1 MESSEREP
9 SYYEVALT
17 HRQVLAGFVILLACL
32 FAAFFSGI
40 WIGQGSA
47 PSREAHVASADS
59 ASGAGDAKLD
69 QLTFFGDR
77 NKGGAAAAN
86 IANGPSGVK
95 VVGSPA
101 AVPPKIE
108 KAAPPAEPTPAEAE
122 SEKLRATLEAEMN
135 AHRDAAAA
143 PTTLPAAGTAAVGA
157 RVQRAPTNGAT
168 TAATPPVAA
177 TTLPANGSK
186 TTTATNAKPPAAPA
200 ASAAKGTFWVQVY
213 STATRAKAD
222 EILAKLRKG
231 GYSTKLLVPAAGG
244 KNFRVRVG
252 PYAARDKATT
262 AATKLRQAYR
272 LDTWVTDRP

>member
-40 WIGQGSA
+40 WMAQGSA
-47 PSREAHVASADS
+47 PSREAHVASADNVPA
-59 ASGAGDAKLD
+59 ASETKLD

-77 NKGGAAAAN
+77 SKGGPGAAN
-86 IANGPSGVK
+86 LAGGASGVK
-95 VVGSPA
+95 AVGSPA
-101 AVPPKIE
+101 AVAPKSE
-108 KAAPPAEPTPAEAE
+108 KPAPAAEPTPAETE

-135 AHRDAAAA
+135 AHRDAEAA
-143 PTTLPAAGTAAVGA
+143 PETLPAAGAAAVGA
-157 RVQRAPTNGAT
+157 RVQRAPANGPT
-168 TAATPPVAA
+168 TAAPSPAA
-177 TTLPANGSK
+177 AAPLPANGSK
-186 TTTATNAKPPAAPA
+186 AAAATTAKPQATAA
-200 ASAAKGTFWVQVY
+200 ASADGSFWVQVY

-222 EILAKLRKG
+222 DVVARLRKG
-231 GYSTKLLVPAAGG
+231 GYSTRLLVPAAGG

-252 PYAARDKATT
+252 PYPARDKATA